1 MGDGEEA
8 RFAHGWSM
16 EGEHFGQ
23 QAPAAPA
30 GCTAVNRQVLR
41 QFSEKKG
48 EEEGGGRGT
57 KGAEKGEIREK
68 GASQKGVRLAANKG
82 SVL

>member
-23 QAPAAPA
+23 QVPAAPA

-41 QFSEKKG
+41 QFYEKKG
-48 EEEGGGRGT
+48 GRGGGRAR

>member
-1 MGDGEEA
+1 MK
-8 RFAHGWSM
+8 
-16 EGEHFGQ
+16 
-23 QAPAAPA
+23 
-30 GCTAVNRQVLR
+30 N
-41 QFSEKKG
+41 KG